1 MRSCVLFILGL
12 IVLLATACDTTE
24 PDAFEQQ
31 IVVESYQTAGE
42 PLAPVRLSRTTPLDS
57 TYRFAD
63 LAVRDATVEVQRLA
77 DDGSV
82 AERFLYRAD
91 PDSLGFYRPAA
102 RGAGRPVPRVQPLTT
117 YRLVADVPDGPTL
130 RATTTVP
137 DTFRVLRVNRDTTAY
152 QAGEQIALRVTRSQ
166 TPGRDRA
173 YYVLSTKALEVTQE
187 NLTPIAREQ
196 FEDADDT
203 SLRDLQIT
211 SSPVINEESY
221 IQNADGTITIRL
233 PWIAVRFYGPNE
245 TRASVLDG
253 NLYDFLRSQSAQ
265 QGGGAFSPGAIPSL
279 IEHVEGGTGIFGSR
293 ARVATTVVFTRAA
306 PLSDRP

>member
-12 IVLLATACDTTE
+12 TVLLGTACDTTG

-42 PLAPVRLSRTTPLDS
+42 RLAPVRLSRTTPLDS

-173 YYVLSTKALEVTQE
+173 YYVLSTKALEITQE